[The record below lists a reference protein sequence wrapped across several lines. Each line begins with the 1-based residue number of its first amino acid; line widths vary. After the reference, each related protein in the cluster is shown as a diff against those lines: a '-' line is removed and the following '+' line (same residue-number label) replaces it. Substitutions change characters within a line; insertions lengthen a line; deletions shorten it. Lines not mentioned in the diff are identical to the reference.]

1 MSTTDLSNNTMDE
14 NTQNVEKVDIWYE
27 TPNVLLTNI
36 NEILPLNTMNFN
48 QKINALVR
56 LVILLTILA
65 YFFGQNVKYLFSG
78 ALSLVFIYAY
88 SFYCNN
94 EGFELYKDYIAENDL
109 DNPDVFQ
116 PPTSSNPFSNLLI
129 SDIKY
134 NPKKKPGLPAYKP
147 EIEEEINNNVKESI
161 QEMNPDFPN
170 INDRLFKNLG
180 DELEFEQSMR
190 QFYSNPSTTLPN
202 DQTAFAN
209 FCYGNMTSCKEGNP
223 FACGKYDDNY
233 DNL

>member
-1 MSTTDLSNNTMDE
+1 MSTTDLSNNTMSE
-14 NTQNVEKVDIWYE
+14 NEEKVDIWYE
-27 TPNVLLTNI
+27 KPNVLLTNI

-65 YFFGQNVKYLFSG
+65 YFFGQSVKYLFSG

-94 EGFELYKDYIAENDL
+94 EGFELYKDYIDENDL
-109 DNPDVFQ
+109 ENPDVFQ

-147 EIEEEINNNVKESI
+147 EIEEEINNTVKESI

-180 DELEFEQSMR
+180 DELEFSKS
-190 QFYSNPSTTLPN
+190 FSSI
-202 DQTAFAN
+202 
-209 FCYGNMTSCKEGNP
+209 
-223 FACGKYDDNY
+223 
-233 DNL
+233 